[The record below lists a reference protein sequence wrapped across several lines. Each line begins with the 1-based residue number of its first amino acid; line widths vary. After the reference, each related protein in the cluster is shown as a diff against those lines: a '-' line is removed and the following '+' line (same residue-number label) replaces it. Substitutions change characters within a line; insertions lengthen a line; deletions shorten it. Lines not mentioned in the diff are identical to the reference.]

1 MIRNSLKLTA
11 LTAVALVG
19 GAVGLNCSKGGG
31 TDSGNLA
38 IAFVSGGVT
47 LTSVAYKVTSSLT
60 GNTIV
65 SGTMNTSDPNAT
77 ASLDLALPPTAA
89 GATDTVVLTATSAGG
104 VACATAPT
112 TFTVTSGANTSVM
125 LSMVCGTSTPQ
136 TVPGTVDITTT
147 VSSTNSC
154 PSITSA
160 VVAPDQ
166 TSVGATVAVS
176 ATGVDPDSDPMTFAW
191 GPTAN
196 FAAATSASTTYT
208 CTTAGVQPI
217 TLTISD
223 GKCNAT
229 VTLKI
234 TCVGASA
241 GTGGTAGAPATGGVV
256 GTGGVVATGGTA
268 GGAAGAPATG
278 GVVGTGGIA
287 ATGGVVGTG
296 GTGTGGSVVNPVAC
310 ASCEFNDSQNFCSGT
325 TVSGNLDT
333 TADFGCNSLTSATD
347 ITNCQ
352 NLVMCLR
359 STSCQTAI
367 TTATSDYA
375 ESGSNFDDPHP
386 CLCGGVTLAACLG
399 ATTWTGPCAAQYVA
413 AANGGSVLNNYGNSA
428 SPIGLANNLMTC
440 DVDSQIASNGLQT
453 CGASC
458 GLNTAT
464 PAN

>member
-19 GAVGLNCSKGGG
+19 GAIGLNCSKGGS
-31 TDSGNLA
+31 TDSGNLK
-38 IAFVSGGVT
+38 IAFAIPGGDT
-47 LTSVAYKVTSSLT
+47 ITSVNYKITATTSGATL
-60 GNTIV
+60 V
-65 SGTMNTSDPNAT
+65 SGTINTTDVNST

-89 GATDTVVLTATSAGG
+89 GATDTVLLTATTGKG
-104 VACATAPT
+104 VSCTT
-112 TFTVTSGANTSVM
+112 GSVTFTVTSGANTNVM
-125 LSMVCGTSTPQ
+125 LSMLCGTSVPQ
-136 TVPGTVDITTT
+136 TVTGTVDITTT
-147 VSSTNSC
+147 VSSSNSC
-154 PSITSA
+154 PDITNA

-166 TSVGATVAVS
+166 TSVGGTVAVS
-176 ATGVDPDSDPMTFAW
+176 TVGFDPDGDSLTYAW
-191 GPTAN
+191 GPAAN
-196 FAAATSASTTYT
+196 FAPATSASSVYT

-229 VTLKI
+229 VTLQV

-241 GTGGTAGAPATGGVV
+241 G
-256 GTGGVVATGGTA
+256 TGGTA

-278 GVVGTGGIA
+278 GVVGTGGTA
-287 ATGGVVGTG
+287 GGAAGAPATGGVVGTG
-296 GTGTGGSVVNPVAC
+296 GSSVSATAC

-352 NLVMCLR
+352 NLVQCLR
-359 STSCQTAI
+359 STACQTAI

-386 CLCGGVTLAACLG
+386 CLCGSVSLTSCLG
-399 ATTWTGPCAAQYVA
+399 ATTWTGPCATQYVA

-440 DVDSQIASNGLQT
+440 DVDSQVASNGLQT

>member
-11 LTAVALVG
+11 LAGVALVG
-19 GAVGLNCSKGGG
+19 GALGLNCSKGGS
-31 TDSGNLA
+31 TDSGDLK
-38 IAFVSGGVT
+38 IAFVVPGGTDTINSVT
-47 LTSVAYKVTSSLT
+47 YKVTATASGTTL
-60 GNTIV
+60 V
-65 SGTMNTSDPNAT
+65 SGSMNTSDPNAT

-89 GATDTVVLTATSAGG
+89 GATDTVILTATTTAG
-104 VACATAPT
+104 VACSTAAT
-112 TFTVTSGANTSVM
+112 TFTVTSGANTNVM
-125 LSMVCGTSTPQ
+125 LSMVCGTSVPQ
-136 TVPGTVDITTT
+136 TIPGTVDITTT
-147 VSSTNSC
+147 VSSNNSC

-166 TSVGATVAVS
+166 TSVGASVAIS
-176 ATGVDPDSDPMTFAW
+176 ATGVDPDGDSLTYSW
-191 GPTAN
+191 GPAANVAAPTAQ
-196 FAAATSASTTYT
+196 STTYT
-208 CTTAGVQPI
+208 CLTAGTQPI
-217 TLTISD
+217 TLGISD

-229 VTLKI
+229 VTLQI
-234 TCVGASA
+234 ICVGAGA
-241 GTGGTAGAPATGGVV
+241 GGTGGAAGAPATGGVV
-256 GTGGVVATGGTA
+256 GTGGVVATGG
-268 GGAAGAPATG
+268 
-278 GVVGTGGIA
+278 VVGTGGSTVSA
-287 ATGGVVGTG
+287 
-296 GTGTGGSVVNPVAC
+296 VAC

-375 ESGSNFDDPHP
+375 EAGSNFDDPHP